1 MGEVKKRGRGRP
13 KKSESSPAKSPIKGK
28 TASISFPV
36 KGKTASISF
45 PVKGKTAS
53 IHSPAKGKTAPPVTQ
68 ETASKNQK
76 RKERADSVSD
86 EENESTTPKKK
97 KKKESALPDQI
108 QAILSK
114 YGIKRKPGRPRDDWK
129 DIERRLKENGIQETV
144 QDILNSLYP
153 SSLGTGQT
161 EASAEANEVS
171 PCAEPQLEPPAPPQS
186 DPAVPVN

>member
-1 MGEVKKRGRGRP
+1 MEEEITMRDPDQPKENEIVGEIQNRGRGRP
-13 KKSESSPAKSPIKGK
+13 ITIETS
-28 TASISFPV
+28 PV
-36 KGKTASISF
+36 KSLI
-45 PVKGKTAS
+45 
-53 IHSPAKGKTAPPVTQ
+53 KGKTAPPAAQ
-68 ETASKNQK
+68 ETAWKNQK

-86 EENESTTPKKK
+86 EENESTTPKKTK
-97 KKKESALPDQI
+97 KKKSALPDQI

-129 DIERRLKENGIQETV
+129 DIERRLKEKGIQETV
-144 QDILNSLYP
+144 QDILNSLDP

-161 EASAEANEVS
+161 EASGEANEVS